1 MPSQIYDLQDTW
13 NAGGVVFNGIKI
25 DVNNAASAAGSRL
38 LRVDTNGAPQFAVD
52 PIAGAV
58 VGAAAGGPM
67 GPGTINSTGFYVNG
81 VLAGG
86 VTNGDKGDITVSNA
100 GLTWTI
106 DSGVVTY
113 AKMQNVSTTGRVL
126 GRFSAGAG
134 VVEEGTGAQVNA
146 LLPIFTDTVKG
157 LVPPSAGGTATFL
170 RADGTFATPP
180 GGGGGSG
187 LADAYQVIT
196 DGAAPAS
203 AIGAGTFKLRTSAPL
218 TVATENV
225 NATHGKN
232 ALFSFAAGAFGDIV
246 ISVGAWTIGPRAVTY
261 AKMPSMA
268 VSKLAGR
275 GSAAGA
281 GDIEEI
287 TLGTNLTMSGTTL
300 NATGGGG
307 GGGAFTGSSTAPP
320 TPVAGDRWYNLD
332 TGVLSTY
339 VNDGNTSQWIQT
351 GPTVSPPVAQGF
363 AGINVQKFAA
373 AGAFTYTPTVG
384 MKYCDVECV
393 GGGGGGGGVSD
404 TTGSSVSA
412 SSGGAGGYSRRT
424 VTAAAIGASQAVTV
438 GGGGAGGTPTGT
450 GGAGGVTSVGAL
462 CIANGGGGGQGVGTA
477 GQQGGGNGA
486 VTAGAVG
493 DVVSGGTGGG
503 GCIALAIADGSLVYS
518 GRDGAPGPW
527 GGGGKGGAVTPTSA
541 SSVVGGPGIGPG
553 AGGGGAGGFNI
564 ATTRNGGAGAV
575 GLVVIT
581 EYF

>member
-38 LRVDTNGAPQFAVD
+38 LRVDTNGSPQFAVD
-52 PIAGAV
+52 PSQGVI
-58 VGAAAGGPM
+58 VGAATGGPK
-67 GPGTINSTGFYVNG
+67 GPGTVNATSYYLNG
-81 VLAGG
+81 VLIGTG
-86 VTNGDKGDITVSNA
+86 VSDGDKGDIVVSSSGTV
-100 GLTWTI
+100 WTI
-106 DSGVVTY
+106 DAGVVAY
-113 AKMQNVSTTGRVL
+113 AKMQNISATGRVL

-134 VVEEGTGAQVNA
+134 IVEEGTGAQVNA

-157 LVPPSAGGTATFL
+157 LVPASAGGTTTFL

-232 ALFSFAAGAFGDIV
+232 ALFSFVAGAFGDIV
-246 ISVGAWTIGPRAVTY
+246 ISAGAWTIGPRAVTY

-268 VSKLAGR
+268 ASKLAGR
-275 GSAAGA
+275 GSLAGA

-287 TLGTNLTMSGTTL
+287 TLGLNLTMSGTTL
-300 NATGGGG
+300 NATGGGAG
-307 GGGAFTGSSTAPP
+307 GFTGSSTAPP
-320 TPVAGDRWYNLD
+320 APVAGDRWYNLD

-363 AGINVQKFAA
+363 AGVNVQTFAA
-373 AGAFTYTPTVG
+373 SGTYTPTPG
-384 MKYCDVECV
+384 MKYCQIECV
-393 GGGGGGGGVSD
+393 GGGGGGGGSPD
-404 TTGSSVSA
+404 STGSAV
-412 SSGGAGGYSRRT
+412 GGGGGGSGGYSRRT
-424 VTAAAIGASQAVTV
+424 ANAATVGVSQVVTV
-438 GGGGAGGTPTGT
+438 GAAGTAGTSAGANGGN
-450 GGAGGVTSVGAL
+450 GGVTSVGAL
-462 CIANGGGGGQGVGTA
+462 CVANGGGGASGHTSGNYRGGAGANTTGAVGDL
-477 GQQGGGNGA
+477 
-486 VTAGAVG
+486 VTAGAP
-493 DVVSGGTGGG
+493 GGG
-503 GCIALAIADGSLVYS
+503 GSTNVNNMASLPGNGGSS
-518 GRDGAPGPW
+518 FF
-527 GGGGKGGAVTPTSA
+527 GGGGLAPGWAAGISTVGSAGTNYGSGGS
-541 SSVVGGPGIGPG
+541 G
-553 AGGGGAGGFNI
+553 AFGDNN
-564 ATTRNGGAGAV
+564 ATTRAGGAGAAGV
-575 GLVVIT
+575 VVIT